1 VQKYRL
7 QEEIMDIFDL
17 FKKIESSNTNDTQKE
32 VYAIIAC
39 LGNPGKEY
47 SQTRHNA
54 GFMFAD
60 LLSKK
65 YSFDIKKAK
74 FKSLYGEAVIGGK
87 RVIVLLPQTYMNKS
101 GEAIKEAASFYK
113 IPPER
118 VFVVVDDISF
128 DVGQIRIKRNG
139 SAGGHNGL
147 KNIIEQLGTQTFPRI
162 KVGVGKKPNP
172 EYDLI
177 KWVLA
182 DIPSSLMPDFN
193 RSLENS
199 VNAIELIMNE
209 KFDEAMNTYNTKA

>member
-1 VQKYRL
+1 MLDKISS
-7 QEEIMDIFDL
+7 E
-17 FKKIESSNTNDTQKE
+17 KKTNRPITHI
-32 VYAIIAC
+32 VVG
-39 LGNPGKEY
+39 LGNPEPKY
-47 SQTRHNA
+47 ANNRHNA

-193 RSLENS
+193 KSLENS
-199 VNAIELIMNE
+199 ANAIELIMNE

>member
-1 VQKYRL
+1 
-7 QEEIMDIFDL
+7 M
-17 FKKIESSNTNDTQKE
+17 
-32 VYAIIAC
+32 
-39 LGNPGKEY
+39 
-47 SQTRHNA
+47 
-54 GFMFAD
+54 
-60 LLSKK
+60 
-65 YSFDIKKAK
+65 
-74 FKSLYGEAVIGGK
+74 
-87 RVIVLLPQTYMNKS
+87 
-101 GEAIKEAASFYK
+101 
-113 IPPER
+113 
-118 VFVVVDDISF
+118 DDISF

-193 RSLENS
+193 KSLENS
-199 VNAIELIMNE
+199 ANAIELIMNE